1 MTPAGQQQDPLGRSP
16 DSIGEANEATDTFR
30 DIERTPEEHVRAVL
44 KHEFVRFKKRGAMGA
59 DTAIDEIAKSAE
71 KEIEQNT
78 GRIKGVK
85 GEVDAATRTIIGAYR
100 KGNVIMGLS
109 GKGYKIMDLT
119 SYRASGLYKPGEDQK
134 YIDYEALSPDVQ
146 YPDLLY
152 YKHVCNHEHW
162 HQKEQAKVFNAPL
175 LKVEDKGVKKEFKIQ
190 PNLVEGQATA
200 KNNQEDGDKITP
212 EYRQFQA
219 EYHEA
224 AAMVGEKELDA
235 AIKSGDIL
243 SLMEEKKEA

>member
-1 MTPAGQQQDPLGRSP
+1 MAQQGQQQDPLGRSP
-16 DSIGEANEATDTFR
+16 DSISDGEASADTFR

-44 KHEFVRFKKRGAMGA
+44 KHEYVRFKKRGAMGA
-59 DTAIDEIAKSAE
+59 DTAIDTIAKAAE
-71 KEIEQNT
+71 KEIEGNT
-78 GRIKGVK
+78 GRIMGAKGD
-85 GEVDAATRTIIGAYR
+85 VDAATRTIIGAYR

-119 SYRASGLYKPGEDQK
+119 QYRASGLYKPGEDQK
-134 YIDYEALSPDVQ
+134 YIDYASLSPDVQ

-175 LKVEDKGVKKEFKIQ
+175 LKAEDNGVKKEFKIQ

-200 KNNQEDGDKITP
+200 KNNQEDGDKVTP

-219 EYHEA
+219 EYREA

-243 SLMEEKKEA
+243 SLMEATTEA